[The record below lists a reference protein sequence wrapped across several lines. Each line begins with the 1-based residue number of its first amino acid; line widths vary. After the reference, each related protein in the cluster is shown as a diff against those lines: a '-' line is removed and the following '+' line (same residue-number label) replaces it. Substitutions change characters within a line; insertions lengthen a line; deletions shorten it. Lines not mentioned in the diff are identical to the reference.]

1 MRKGIVRWPFLAV
14 GVVSMLF
21 AGIIYAW
28 SILKAP
34 LAEAFIRSVSQLAL
48 NFIPTMRFF
57 CARPGSVWRAC
68 PTAARLPSPPLLSAS
83 FMGQSISR

>member
-34 LAEAFIRSVSQLAL
+34 LGDAFGMDQA
-48 NFIPTMRFF
+48 
-57 CARPGSVWRAC
+57 
-68 PTAARLPSPPLLSAS
+68 
-83 FMGQSISR
+83 